1 MIFYKDLKIYNDNA
15 SSVCWT
21 YFSSSNTTTTIS
33 GSDNFNSAFYPSLKW
48 GTGTTP
54 SAGTDLGK
62 VLTNKIQA
70 TINGEWTFA
79 KTIKHSEKLALTATP
94 IYLRNIKFIQN
105 IPVTDW
111 FKSSASDWTSDASYF
126 EFWNNTSTFVLE
138 QKWNKEVNTQ
148 QLVCFSKDRMHVQVN
163 TDVLF
168 GNSDNT
174 KSYAKPLVRCYGK
187 LEVKDTVDFSST
199 LKSGNY
205 TCTGNLTVQ
214 GTAESVFSGAIKG
227 AGLTSTAQII
237 ATSYCQASYFNAT
250 SDKRA
255 KENIHLSTYSALDL
269 IKKVQVYNYQY
280 KNTNDRVTGIMA
292 QDLLEAQPKELDLVS
307 NVQATGED
315 GDYMSIKTDKLVSV
329 LWKAIQEQQ
338 EQIEELKKELKML
351 RGGN

>member
-1 MIFYKDLKIYNDNA
+1 MIFYKDLKIYNDNT
-15 SSVCWT
+15 SGVCWT
-21 YFSSSNTTTTIS
+21 YLSGSNTTATIS
-33 GSDNFNSAFYPSLKW
+33 GSNNFDSSFYPSLKW
-48 GTGTTP
+48 GTGNTP
-54 SAGTDLGK
+54 SATTDLGT
-62 VLTNKIQA
+62 VLTNKIHA
-70 TINGEWTFA
+70 NINAEWAFTQ
-79 KTIKHSEKLALTATP
+79 TTRHSAILALLTQP
-94 IYLRNIKFIQN
+94 VYLRNIKFLQN
-105 IPVTDW
+105 IPVSDW
-111 FKSSASDWTSDASYF
+111 FKSSASDWTSNASYF
-126 EFWNNTSTFVLE
+126 ELWNNSTTFTLE
-138 QKWNKEVNTQ
+138 QKWNKETNTQHILTMSKDYMTVRVNTE
-148 QLVCFSKDRMHVQVN
+148 VA
-163 TDVLF
+163 F
-168 GNSDNT
+168 GTSDST

-187 LEVKDTVDFSST
+187 LEVKDTAEFFST

-205 TCTGNLTVQ
+205 TSTGTITVQ
-214 GTAESVFSGAIKG
+214 GTGNSEFSGTVKSPCFDSSG
-227 AGLTSTAQII
+227 TII
-237 ATSYCQASYFNAT
+237 ASSYCQASYFNAT

-338 EQIEELKKELKML
+338 EQIEELKQELKIL